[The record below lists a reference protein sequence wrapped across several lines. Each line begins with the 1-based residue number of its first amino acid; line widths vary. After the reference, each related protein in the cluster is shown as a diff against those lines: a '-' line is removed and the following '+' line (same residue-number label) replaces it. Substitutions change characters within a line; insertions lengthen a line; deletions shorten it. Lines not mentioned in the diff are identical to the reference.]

1 MLLQIL
7 AVLAP
12 VFLCVLVGWLWAR
25 NGRRLDTRQVA
36 QLITDIG
43 SPCLILATIPALA
56 LDSKALAG
64 FAGAV
69 LVAIAITALL
79 AAFTLRLLRWP
90 WRDFLSPLVFG
101 NHGNMGL
108 SLSLFAFGEQGL
120 ALSLVFFTLSTLL
133 HFTLGISSLADHFST
148 GRTLRSPLVLAM
160 LVSLALLGTGS
171 HLPVWLLQTVQLLGD
186 IAIPLM
192 LLALGVSLAQIG
204 TGTVATGLQL
214 TVLRLL
220 TGLGGGLG
228 AALLFDLQ
236 GTARNI
242 LLLQAAM
249 PAAVFSYLLAEQY
262 RRAPQAV
269 AGYVLVSTVIAI
281 PVLVLL
287 LWYLPR

>member
-7 AVLAP
+7 VVLAP
-12 VFLCVLVGWLWAR
+12 VFLCVLAGWLW
-25 NGRRLDTRQVA
+25 RRSKRELDTRQVA
-36 QLITDIG
+36 QLIIEIG
-43 SPCLILATIPALA
+43 SPCLILATIPTLT
-56 LDSKALAG
+56 LDSKALYG
-64 FAGAV
+64 FAGAA
-69 LVAIAITALL
+69 LSAIAITALL
-79 AAFTLRLLRWP
+79 AAIVLRLLRWP

-133 HFTLGISSLADHFST
+133 HFTLGISTLENRFSP

-160 LVSLALLGTGS
+160 LVSLALLAADMQ
-171 HLPVWLLQTVQLLGD
+171 LPAWLQQTVQLLGD

-204 TGTVATGLQL
+204 TGTVSTGSQL
-214 TVLRLL
+214 TLLRFIS
-220 TGLGGGLG
+220 GFGGGLL
-228 AALLFDLQ
+228 AASLFDLQ
-236 GTARNI
+236 DTARNV
-242 LLLQAAM
+242 LLLQASM

-262 RRAPQAV
+262 RRSPQAV
-269 AGYVLVSTVIAI
+269 AGYVMISTVTAI

-287 LWYLPR
+287 LWYLQH